1 MKTYPQIELRE
12 WTLVGEG
19 YNGQA
24 YVSSYHPGVMLKLI
38 RRELGQ
44 AHKVEQ
50 EFYAAK
56 TAYDMGLP
64 VPEVYEIVRDGEDHG
79 YLCEMIGAKKSM
91 ARMCSEEPH
100 RIPELA
106 GVMARYSHALHGT
119 PIEVNDYVHPIKD
132 LLTKALETSPLVDED
147 QRKLL
152 GKVVADMPDTKTCL
166 HGDLQPGNLI
176 VSKGDFFWIDLGW
189 LGQGYYLMDI
199 AHLYK
204 MMVEDSVIPQVQ
216 ELTHMTRE
224 QMLQFWDAFARA
236 YTGTGDVEAFNHKLL
251 PYSALDIVRT
261 YYLHERDVPE
271 FRTYLSGRID
281 ATLKQYTR

>member
-1 MKTYPQIELRE
+1 MKTYPQIELKE

-24 YVSSYHPGVMLKLI
+24 YVSSYHPGVMLKLV
-38 RRELGQ
+38 RREMGQ

-106 GVMARYSHALHGT
+106 GVMARDSHALHGT
-119 PIEVNDYVHPIKD
+119 PIEGNDYVHPIKE

-152 GKVVADMPDTKTCL
+152 KKVVADMPDTKTCL

-236 YTGTGDVEAFNHKLL
+236 YTGTGDVEALNHKLL

>member
-1 MKTYPQIELRE
+1 M
-12 WTLVGEG
+12 
-19 YNGQA
+19 
-24 YVSSYHPGVMLKLI
+24 
-38 RRELGQ
+38 GQ

-152 GKVVADMPDTKTCL
+152 KKVVADMPDTKTCL

-236 YTGTGDVEAFNHKLL
+236 YTGTGDVEALNHKLL

>member
-132 LLTKALETSPLVDED
+132 LLTKVLETSPLVDED

-152 GKVVADMPDTKTCL
+152 RKVVADMPDTKTCL

-236 YTGTGDVEAFNHKLL
+236 YTGTGDVEALNHKLL

>member
-1 MKTYPQIELRE
+1 MKTYPQIELKE

-24 YVSSYHPGVMLKLI
+24 YVSSYHPGVMLKLV
-38 RRELGQ
+38 RREMGQ

-236 YTGTGDVEAFNHKLL
+236 YTGTGDVEALNHKLL

-271 FRTYLSGRID
+271 FQSYLSGRID

>member
-1 MKTYPQIELRE
+1 MKKYPQIELKE

-24 YVSSYHPGVMLKLI
+24 YVSSYHPGVMLKLV
-38 RRELGQ
+38 RREMGQ
-44 AHKVEQ
+44 AQKVEQ

-79 YLCEMIGAKKSM
+79 YLSELIGAKKSM

-106 GVMARYSHALHGT
+106 AVMAKYSHTLHNT
-119 PIEVNDYVHPIKD
+119 PIKVNEYVHPIKD
-132 LLTKALETSPLVDED
+132 VLMKALETSPLVDAE
-147 QRKLL
+147 QKQLL
-152 GKVVADMPDTKTCL
+152 KKVVADMPDTKTCL

-176 VSKGDFFWIDLGW
+176 VSKNDFFWIDLGW

-204 MMVEDSVIPQVQ
+204 MMVEDSMIPQVQ

-224 QMLQFWDAFARA
+224 QMLEFWDAFARS
-236 YTGTGDVEAFNHKLL
+236 YTGTNDVEALNHKLQ

-261 YYLHERDVPE
+261 YYLHEHDDPD
-271 FRTYLSGRID
+271 FRAFLRGRIE
-281 ATLKQYTR
+281 ASLKQFNQ

>member
-236 YTGTGDVEAFNHKLL
+236 YTGTSDVEALNHKLL

-271 FRTYLSGRID
+271 FRAYLSGRID

>member
-1 MKTYPQIELRE
+1 MKTYPQIELKE

-24 YVSSYHPGVMLKLI
+24 YVSSYHPGVMLKLV
-38 RRELGQ
+38 RREMGQ

-236 YTGTGDVEAFNHKLL
+236 YTGTGDVEALNHKLL

-271 FRTYLSGRID
+271 FRTYLSDRID